1 MKAPIPETNKYAV
14 IVAGGSGLRMGNP
27 VPKQFL
33 PLLGKPVLYY
43 SIAAF
48 LDAMPGIKVIL
59 VLPQSQASYTDMVL
73 SLLPAD
79 ADITIVPG
87 GVTRFHSVQNG
98 LQQVD
103 GQGIVFIHD
112 GVRPLVSKDL
122 INACYVQALQVG
134 SAIPAIPVT
143 DSIRRISPDGSA
155 PVAREELRVIQT
167 PQTFVTDI
175 ILPAFGQSY
184 DTAFT
189 DEATVVEAHG
199 GNVYLVTGERNN
211 LKVTTPEDMI
221 MAEALLNA
229 RDQDE

>member
-1 MKAPIPETNKYAV
+1 MPDTNKYAV
-14 IVAGGSGLRMGNP
+14 IVAGGSGLRMGTP

-33 PLLGKPVLYY
+33 PLRGKPVLYY

-48 LDAMPGIKVIL
+48 MEAMPGIKVIL

-73 SLLPAD
+73 NLFPAD
-79 ADITIVPG
+79 ADITVVPG

-98 LQQVD
+98 LKMVD
-103 GQGIVFIHD
+103 GQGVVFIHD
-112 GVRPLVSKDL
+112 GVRPLVSKDM
-122 INACYVQALQVG
+122 IAACYVQALQVG

-143 DSIRRISPDGSA
+143 DSIRRIGQEGSV
-155 PVAREELRVIQT
+155 PVAREELRTIQT

-175 ILPAFGQSY
+175 ILPAFDRSY
-184 DTAFT
+184 DPAFT
-189 DEATVVEAHG
+189 DEATVVEAYG
-199 GNVYLVTGERNN
+199 SSVYLVTGERNN

-229 RDQDE
+229 RNQDE